1 MTESMS
7 DIQKNSTD
15 ALADAL
21 ADTAIDSTTDSATD
35 EPTNEV
41 TDALT
46 ETLTD
51 DQTPK
56 RSPGLIG
63 KVLAPAV
70 RLWLKSQTE
79 HLEDLKLSIQAGDR
93 QILSGKIPRIEA
105 SVVAAV
111 YQGIHIRDL
120 QLTAQEIQVNLG
132 QVMRGKALKLLAA
145 FPIDLKLSLS
155 EEDLNRSLCTPMIQQ
170 AVTQFLMGIL
180 GSADGSSQTRLAITN
195 LKAKLQDDIII
206 LCGNLPSSSGDAQGN
221 TTEIAIRT
229 GLQLTQPNKIALQNP
244 VWLPHAKAKRGM
256 AITELNGYEFD
267 LGPGTS
273 MTEVTI
279 ELGKLSCV
287 GRLTVLP

>member
-1 MTESMS
+1 MTESMP
-7 DIQKNSTD
+7 DAQKDSTD
-15 ALADAL
+15 LL
-21 ADTAIDSTTDSATD
+21 IDTLPD
-35 EPTNEV
+35 P
-41 TDALT
+41 LT
-46 ETLTD
+46 E
-51 DQTPK
+51 DQNPK
-56 RSPGLIG
+56 RSSGLIS

-120 QLTAQEIQVNLG
+120 HLTAQEIQVNLG
-132 QVMRGKALKLLAA
+132 QVMRGKALKLLAE
-145 FPIDLKLSLS
+145 FPIDLKFSLS
-155 EEDLNRSLCTPMIQQ
+155 EDDLNRSLCTPMIQD

-180 GSADGSSQTRLAITN
+180 GSGDASSQQRLTITN
-195 LKAKLQDDIII
+195 LKTKLQDDIIL
-206 LCGNLPSSSGDAQGN
+206 LCGNLPSSSGDTLAN

-229 GLQLTQPNKIALQNP
+229 GLQLTQPNKIALRNP

-273 MTEVTI
+273 MTQVTI
-279 ELGKLSCV
+279 ELGKISCI

>member
-1 MTESMS
+1 MTESMP
-7 DIQKNSTD
+7 DTQKDSTD
-15 ALADAL
+15 SSTDILLDAM
-21 ADTAIDSTTDSATD
+21 A
-35 EPTNEV
+35 E
-41 TDALT
+41 
-46 ETLTD
+46 
-51 DQTPK
+51 DQDPK
-56 RSPGLIG
+56 RSSGVIS
-63 KVLAPAV
+63 KVLAPAI

-79 HLEDLKLSIQAGDR
+79 HLEDLKLSIQAGNR

-105 SVVAAV
+105 SVVAAI

-132 QVMRGKALKLLAA
+132 QVMRGKALKLLAE
-145 FPIDLKLSLS
+145 FPIDLKFSLS
-155 EEDLNRSLCTPMIQQ
+155 EEDLNRSLDTPMIQQ

-180 GSADGSSQTRLAITN
+180 GSGDANSEKRLSITN
-195 LKAKLQDDIII
+195 LKAKLQNDMII
-206 LCGNLPSSSGDAQGN
+206 LCGNLPSSGEASAT

-229 GLQLTQPNKIALQNP
+229 GLQLTQPNKLALQNP

-273 MTEVTI
+273 MAAVTI
-279 ELGKLSCV
+279 ELGKLSCI

>member
-1 MTESMS
+1 MPESMP

-15 ALADAL
+15 ALV
-21 ADTAIDSTTDSATD
+21 DTATDSATD
-35 EPTNEV
+35 ALSEP
-41 TDALT
+41 
-46 ETLTD
+46 LTD

-56 RSPGLIG
+56 RSPGFIG

-180 GSADGSSQTRLAITN
+180 GSTDGSSQNRLAITN
-195 LKAKLQDDIII
+195 LKAKLQDGIII

-279 ELGKLSCV
+279 ELGKISCV

>member
-1 MTESMS
+1 MTESMP
-7 DIQKNSTD
+7 DTQKNSTD
-15 ALADAL
+15 ALADPA
-21 ADTAIDSTTDSATD
+21 TDSATA
-35 EPTNEV
+35 
-41 TDALT
+41 ALS

-63 KVLAPAV
+63 KVLAPAI

-180 GSADGSSQTRLAITN
+180 GSAGGSSQNRLTITN

-206 LCGNLPSSSGDAQGN
+206 LSGNLPSSSGDTLTN

-229 GLQLTQPNKIALQNP
+229 GLQLTRPNKISLQNP
-244 VWLPHAKAKRGM
+244 TWLPHAKAKRGM

-267 LGPGTS
+267 LGSGTS

-279 ELGKLSCV
+279 ELGKISCI

>member
-1 MTESMS
+1 MTESMP
-7 DIQKNSTD
+7 DAQKDSTD
-15 ALADAL
+15 
-21 ADTAIDSTTDSATD
+21 
-35 EPTNEV
+35 
-41 TDALT
+41 
-46 ETLTD
+46 TLTD
-51 DQTPK
+51 TLTEDQNPK
-56 RSPGLIG
+56 RSSGLIG

-70 RLWLKSQTE
+70 RLWLKSQME

-132 QVMRGKALKLLAA
+132 QVMRGKALKLLAE
-145 FPIDLKLSLS
+145 FPIDLKFSLS
-155 EEDLNRSLCTPMIQQ
+155 EDDLNRSLCTPMIQD

-180 GSADGSSQTRLAITN
+180 GSGDASSQNRLTITN
-195 LKAKLQDDIII
+195 LKTKLQDDIII
-206 LCGNLPSSSGDAQGN
+206 LCGNLPSSSGDVHGN

-229 GLQLTQPNKIALQNP
+229 GLQLTHPNKIALRNP

-256 AITELNGYEFD
+256 AIAELNGYEFD

-273 MTEVTI
+273 MAQVSI
-279 ELGKLSCV
+279 ELGKISCI

>member
-1 MTESMS
+1 MPESMP
-7 DIQKNSTD
+7 DIQKKSTD
-15 ALADAL
+15 ALADIA
-21 ADTAIDSTTDSATD
+21 TDSAIDNPTD
-35 EPTNEV
+35 EL
-41 TDALT
+41 TDVATEALT
-46 ETLTD
+46 DISPD

-93 QILSGKIPRIEA
+93 QILSGQIPRIEA

-145 FPIDLKLSLS
+145 FPIDLKFSLS

-180 GSADGSSQTRLAITN
+180 GSADGSSQNRLAITN
-195 LKAKLQDDIII
+195 LKAKLQDDIIV
-206 LCGNLPSSSGDAQGN
+206 LCGNLPSSAGDAQVN

-279 ELGKLSCV
+279 ELGKISCV

>member
-1 MTESMS
+1 MPESMP
-7 DIQKNSTD
+7 DAQKDSTD
-15 ALADAL
+15 VM
-21 ADTAIDSTTDSATD
+21 
-35 EPTNEV
+35 TN
-41 TDALT
+41 TGT
-46 ETLTD
+46 EE
-51 DQTPK
+51 QTPK

-105 SVVAAV
+105 SVGAAV

-132 QVMRGKALKLLAA
+132 QVMRGKALRLLAA

-155 EEDLNRSLCTPMIQQ
+155 EEDLNRSLSTPMIQD

-180 GSADGSSQTRLAITN
+180 GSGDASSQKRLTITD
-195 LKAKLQDDIII
+195 LKAKLQKDTIL
-206 LCGNLPSSSGDAQGN
+206 LCGNLPSSSGDTSAN

-267 LGPGTS
+267 LGPGTF

-279 ELGKLSCV
+279 ELGKISCI

>member
-15 ALADAL
+15 VLAA
-21 ADTAIDSTTDSATD
+21 TATD
-35 EPTNEV
+35 TSTDVATDEV

-46 ETLTD
+46 HTSTD

-180 GSADGSSQTRLAITN
+180 GSADGSSQNRLTITN
-195 LKAKLQDDIII
+195 LKAKLQDGIII
-206 LCGNLPSSSGDAQGN
+206 LCGNLPSSAGDTLGN

-279 ELGKLSCV
+279 ELGKISCI

>member
-1 MTESMS
+1 MPESMP
-7 DIQKNSTD
+7 DAQKDSTD
-15 ALADAL
+15 ILI
-21 ADTAIDSTTDSATD
+21 DTLPD
-35 EPTNEV
+35 P
-41 TDALT
+41 LT
-46 ETLTD
+46 E
-51 DQTPK
+51 DQNPK
-56 RSPGLIG
+56 RSSGLIS

-93 QILSGKIPRIEA
+93 QILAGKIPRIEA

-120 QLTAQEIQVNLG
+120 QLTAQEIQVNLS
-132 QVMRGKALKLLAA
+132 QVMRGKALKLLAE
-145 FPIDLKLSLS
+145 FPIDLKFSLS
-155 EEDLNRSLCTPMIQQ
+155 EDDLNRSLCTPMIQE

-180 GSADGSSQTRLAITN
+180 GSGEANSQKRLTITN
-195 LKAKLQDDIII
+195 LKAKLQDGIII
-206 LCGNLPSSSGDAQGN
+206 LCGSLPSSSGDAN
-221 TTEIAIRT
+221 ATEIAIRT
-229 GLQLTQPNKIALQNP
+229 GLQLTQPNKISLQNP
-244 VWLPHAKAKRGM
+244 TWLPHAKAKRGM

-279 ELGKLSCV
+279 ELGKISCL

>member
-1 MTESMS
+1 MAYSYIRYALNHTLPMPESMP
-7 DIQKNSTD
+7 DAQKDSTD
-15 ALADAL
+15 ILF
-21 ADTAIDSTTDSATD
+21 DTLPD
-35 EPTNEV
+35 P
-41 TDALT
+41 LT
-46 ETLTD
+46 G
-51 DQTPK
+51 DQNPK
-56 RSPGLIG
+56 RSSGLIS

-93 QILSGKIPRIEA
+93 QILAGKIRRIEA

-132 QVMRGKALKLLAA
+132 QVMRGKALKLLAE
-145 FPIDLKLSLS
+145 FPIDLKFSLS
-155 EEDLNRSLCTPMIQQ
+155 EDDLNRSLCTPLIQD

-180 GSADGSSQTRLAITN
+180 GSGDANSQKRLTITN
-195 LKAKLQDDIII
+195 LNAKLQDHIIV
-206 LCGNLPSSSGDAQGN
+206 LSGNLPSSSGDAHAN
-221 TTEIAIRT
+221 ATEIAIRT

-244 VWLPHAKAKRGM
+244 VWLPHANAKRGM
-256 AITELNGYEFD
+256 AIAELNGYEFD

-273 MTEVTI
+273 MAEVTI
-279 ELGKLSCV
+279 ELGKISCI

>member
-1 MTESMS
+1 MTESMP
-7 DIQKNSTD
+7 DTQKDSTD
-15 ALADAL
+15 SSTDILLDAM
-21 ADTAIDSTTDSATD
+21 A
-35 EPTNEV
+35 E
-41 TDALT
+41 
-46 ETLTD
+46 
-51 DQTPK
+51 DQDPK
-56 RSPGLIG
+56 RSSGVIS
-63 KVLAPAV
+63 KVLAPAI

-79 HLEDLKLSIQAGDR
+79 HLEDLKLSIQAGNR

-105 SVVAAV
+105 SVVAAI

-145 FPIDLKLSLS
+145 FPIDLKFSLS
-155 EEDLNRSLCTPMIQQ
+155 EEDLNRSLCTPMIQD
-170 AVTQFLMGIL
+170 AVTQFLMGVL
-180 GSADGSSQTRLAITN
+180 GSGDANSQKRLTITN
-195 LKAKLQDDIII
+195 LKAKLQDGIII
-206 LCGNLPSSSGDAQGN
+206 LCGNLPSSAGDAHAN

-279 ELGKLSCV
+279 ELGKISCI

>member
-1 MTESMS
+1 MPESMP
-7 DIQKNSTD
+7 DIQKKSTD
-15 ALADAL
+15 ALAD
-21 ADTAIDSTTDSATD
+21 TATDSAIDTSTD
-35 EPTNEV
+35 V
-41 TDALT
+41 
-46 ETLTD
+46 LTD
-51 DQTPK
+51 TATEDQTPK

-145 FPIDLKLSLS
+145 FPIDLKFSLS
-155 EEDLNRSLCTPMIQQ
+155 EDDLNRSLCTPMIQQ

-180 GSADGSSQTRLAITN
+180 GSTDGSSQNRLAITN
-195 LKAKLQDDIII
+195 LKAKLQDGIII

-279 ELGKLSCV
+279 ELGKISCI

>member
-1 MTESMS
+1 MTESMP

-15 ALADAL
+15 ALAD
-21 ADTAIDSTTDSATD
+21 TATDSATD
-35 EPTNEV
+35 
-41 TDALT
+41 ALSET
-46 ETLTD
+46 LSETLTD

-120 QLTAQEIQVNLG
+120 QLTAQDIQVNLG

-145 FPIDLKLSLS
+145 FPIDLKFSLS

-180 GSADGSSQTRLAITN
+180 GSGDASSQSRLTITN
-195 LKAKLQDDIII
+195 LKARLQDGIII
-206 LCGNLPSSSGDAQGN
+206 LCGNLPSSSGDASAN
-221 TTEIAIRT
+221 ATEIAIRT
-229 GLQLTQPNKIALQNP
+229 GLQLIQPNKISLQNP

-267 LGPGTS
+267 LGPGTA
-273 MTEVTI
+273 MTAVTI
-279 ELGKLSCV
+279 ELGKISCI

>member
-1 MTESMS
+1 MTESMP

-15 ALADAL
+15 AFADAL
-21 ADTAIDSTTDSATD
+21 TDPATGSATD
-35 EPTNEV
+35 AA
-41 TDALT
+41 TDALS

-51 DQTPK
+51 DQTAK

-63 KVLAPAV
+63 KVLAPAI

-79 HLEDLKLSIQAGDR
+79 HLEELKLSIQAGDR
-93 QILSGKIPRIEA
+93 QILAGKIPRIEA

-180 GSADGSSQTRLAITN
+180 GSADRSSQNRLTITN
-195 LKAKLQDDIII
+195 LKAKLQDDLII
-206 LCGNLPSSSGDAQGN
+206 LSGNLPSSSGDAQGN

-256 AITELNGYEFD
+256 AINELNGYEFD
-267 LGPGTS
+267 LGSGTS

-279 ELGKLSCV
+279 ELGKISCI